1 MQLEIKVNYVA
12 LNVSNHGN
20 RYIHIIMPDVTIGKI
35 CCVTYVWLS
44 QEVGVI
50 NVLPSVFKLQV
61 YDYMRQH

>member
-1 MQLEIKVNYVA
+1 
-12 LNVSNHGN
+12 
-20 RYIHIIMPDVTIGKI
+20 MPDVTIGKI